1 MTCLQFFLF
10 LEAYLILQL
19 TLCFSQLLFLRNQ
32 FECGKIWSSNN
43 SVSGHFSRSVCLL
56 TLRSVFFF
64 TQHFQRVINHSCRV
78 NKCKWFY
85 IMINM
90 NVWKRK
96 TYLIL
101 EILLIFTTDS
111 YKSVK
116 LFESSK
122 VNINANKV
130 LFLKKSTPLLLK
142 KYVFTLCLA
151 FSNRCRCSNK

>member
-1 MTCLQFFLF
+1 M
-10 LEAYLILQL
+10 
-19 TLCFSQLLFLRNQ
+19 LLLLRIQ
-32 FECGKIWSSNN
+32 SGCGTIWSSNN

-56 TLRSVFFF
+56 TLRSMFFF

-78 NKCKWFY
+78 DKWKWFY

-111 YKSVK
+111 YKFVK

-122 VNINANKV
+122 VNINANEV

-142 KYVFTLCLA
+142 KYLFTLCLA